1 MNGKTTSHQWLSQF
15 QSSISTNIET
25 YRKRTP
31 SIATKPMIT
40 SDGQLRPKTPLADI
54 AQLRA
59 DQRVEMMR
67 SEAMLDTLCDSV
79 VKKSIEPRQQMSS
92 TTFNWS
98 VARPS
103 GLPVPSNSTRAPL
116 DPKKK
121 LMLQK
126 ALRAIDSK

>member
-1 MNGKTTSHQWLSQF
+1 MLQF
-15 QSSISTNIET
+15 QSSISTNIDT

-31 SIATKPMIT
+31 SIATKPIIT
-40 SDGQLRPKTPLADI
+40 SDDQLRPKSPLDEI
-54 AQLRA
+54 AQMRA
-59 DQRVEMMR
+59 DQRVQILR

-79 VKKSIEPRQQMSS
+79 VKKSIAPRQQMSS

-98 VARPS
+98 MARPS